1 MLFFLSLLSI
11 PVIGILLLIIKQGQY
26 EKKKFTI
33 LFGTTL
39 VLLGFIYDIFF
50 WNYGSRVVDFN
61 TIIKTTE
68 ICSTI
73 VTTINATTSSTDS
86 TCSKTEIKEV
96 ANETDV
102 LTYYALLNKAGSNI
116 FFIFN
121 VFYIIMI
128 IAFILSFGF
137 TWLSELG
144 LIKSW

>member
-11 PVIGILLLIIKQGQY
+11 PVIGILLLILKQGQY
-26 EKKKFTI
+26 EKRKFTFA
-33 LFGTTL
+33 FGVTL

-50 WNYGSRVVDFN
+50 WNYGARVIDYN

-68 ICSTI
+68 VCSTI
-73 VTTINATTSSTDS
+73 ITTINETTSSTQS
-86 TCSKTEIKEV
+86 SCNKTELKEV

-102 LTYYALLNKAGSNI
+102 LSYYAMLNKSGSNI

-121 VFYIIMI
+121 VFYIVMI
-128 IAFILSFGF
+128 VAFILTFGI
-137 TWLSELG
+137 TWLTELG